1 MLWQGPQ
8 VRQSLSIEC
17 SGRAWNLWRAVAE
30 KRSVCAGGLSELY
43 EAQERAVLQEYQSIL
58 QKILERVNKKAAD
71 DGAPGALPNPALAER
86 GRGGMVAEHCLSAWL
101 HVVERSSWSAM

>member
-1 MLWQGPQ
+1 M
-8 VRQSLSIEC
+8 
-17 SGRAWNLWRAVAE
+17 VAE

-71 DGAPGALPNPALAER
+71 DGAPGALPGPALAER
-86 GRGGMVAEHCLSAWL
+86 GRGGALPVCMAGCSGTLVLECDEARE
-101 HVVERSSWSAM
+101 VVCYGKV